1 MKAKKILRMILGI
14 STCGMSVVAEKVWK
28 SARRGNKV
36 AQAGCAVVAGI
47 MLIGV
52 GGAIA
57 TAGEDPVTVVEDQEV
72 SEVKDVPRETPVV
85 KEFDPQIGLSF
96 LQTMCDENSADN
108 ITFDCTYKEEN
119 GQKIFCI
126 MQYNANLNP
135 SDIATIE
142 MALKLGKTT
151 YEEVGEV
158 MNWDYLK
165 GEVNNLAVVSLAKLH
180 EFYPNDDIHMG
191 VMIGTDEDHIY
202 LTSLDGTIVYD
213 VFAN

>member
-1 MKAKKILRMILGI
+1 MKSKKILKVILGI

-36 AQAGCAVVAGI
+36 AQVGCAVVAGI

-52 GGAIA
+52 GGAMA
-57 TAGEDPVTVVEDQEV
+57 EKGEDPVTVVEDQEV

-85 KEFDPQIGLSF
+85 KEFDPSAGLSF
-96 LQTMCDENSADN
+96 LQTMCDENSTDN

-151 YEEVGEV
+151 YEEVSEV

-165 GEVNNLAVVSLAKLH
+165 GEVNNLAVVPLAKLY

-191 VMIGTDEDHIY
+191 VMIGTNEDYIY